1 MAQLHVKVFLSLL
14 KQSALLTTA
23 QWDTA
28 QIAAKQLQKNRT
40 ANPDAGTVESLAAE
54 LVALGLLTQWQASQL
69 MKRQTGFVLG
79 KYRLLTPVGKGGMGH
94 VFEAR
99 DGKSGA
105 IVAIKV
111 MSRRLTG
118 NQTLVS
124 RFRREIR
131 ASSQLNSP
139 HIVRTLDAGR
149 VGKVD
154 FMVMEFV
161 NGDQLDRITSR
172 ISSIP
177 VSMACDIIRQA
188 AVGLQHAHEQ
198 QMVHRDIKPGNLIID
213 WSPDGRGTVKIMD
226 MGLVRL
232 NDDGEEEDVC
242 HPRRAGHG
250 NS

>member
-1 MAQLHVKVFLSLL
+1 M
-14 KQSALLTTA
+14 
-23 QWDTA
+23 
-28 QIAAKQLQKNRT
+28 QKNRT

-54 LVALGLLTQWQASQL
+54 LVALGLLTQRQASQL

-131 ASSQLNSP
+131 ASAQLSSP
-139 HIVRTLDAGR
+139 HIVRTLDASR

-154 FMVMEFV
+154 FMVMGFV

-172 ISSIP
+172 SSQRPKRPAKTVVP
-177 VSMACDIIRQA
+177 VTRPFLNLTRSHRNRRQPYRSLRSRVA
-188 AVGLQHAHEQ
+188 SCRLFFPVFS
-198 QMVHRDIKPGNLIID
+198 HRK
-213 WSPDGRGTVKIMD
+213 
-226 MGLVRL
+226 
-232 NDDGEEEDVC
+232 
-242 HPRRAGHG
+242 
-250 NS
+250 NSANG